1 MTRTRRNRILAAL
14 DDQRGN
20 VAIISVFVL
29 VPLILALGFGVDYT
43 LQTRARDQMNGLA
56 DSAVLAAVTPEMM
69 TRTADVAQAAAQ
81 AVFTAGAP
89 SVANVNFDPA
99 QVTVTV
105 ADTPLGANLSRTV
118 RLSWSGAYRTV
129 FTGIVGQDSLP
140 ISGESSARSALA
152 PSIDFYLLLDA
163 SPSMAVAATTA
174 AIAQMEQQTSLQA
187 KHDRNCA
194 FACHEAS
201 PAVRAALRFPNDS
214 TNNAANLDNY
224 EKAEAAG
231 IPLRIDLVRYAVET
245 LLTQAPISA
254 AVNATRYRVAITSFD
269 LQTHPLSPLTSDFP
283 AAATAA
289 KGLAPL
295 EVWSNNFLTQA
306 AAGADKQNND
316 TDTYINGALT
326 TLNSQMP
333 KPGLGTKAPGDTP
346 QEVVFLITDGVND
359 YDIGAGRTIEAID
372 DVGGTDSR
380 AGTHSVCAA
389 IKARNIRIAVLYL
402 TYHPM
407 ANVTQGATAINDIPD
422 ILAPDAAAC
431 ASPGLYF
438 QVDTNGDVSS
448 ALLTMFQKVIA
459 TARLT
464 APAQTASP

>member
-1 MTRTRRNRILAAL
+1 MRPLAELAR
-14 DDQRGN
+14 DSQGN

-29 VPLILALGFGVDYT
+29 IPLILALGFGVDST

-56 DSAVLAAVTPEMM
+56 DSAVLAAVTPQMM
-69 TRTADVAQAAAQ
+69 TQPAATAQAAAQ
-81 AVFTAGAP
+81 TVFAAGAP
-89 SVANVNFDPA
+89 SVANVDFDPSSID
-99 QVTVTV
+99 VTVT
-105 ADTPLGANLSRTV
+105 DTPLGANLSRTV
-118 RLSWSGAYRTV
+118 RLSWSGVYRTV
-129 FTGIVGQDSLP
+129 FTGVIGRDTLP

-174 AIAQMEQQTSLQA
+174 AIAEMEAQTALQPP
-187 KHDRNCA
+187 HDRNCA

-201 PAVRAALRFPNDS
+201 PAVRAALRFPDDP
-214 TNNAANLDNY
+214 TNNAAHLDNY

-245 LLTQAPISA
+245 LLIQAPIGA
-254 AVNATRYRVAITSFD
+254 AANATRYRVAITSFD
-269 LQTHPLSPLTSDFP
+269 LQTHPLSPLTADFP
-283 AAATAA
+283 AAATAVQ
-289 KGLAPL
+289 GLAPL
-295 EVWSNNFLTQA
+295 EVWSNNYLTQA
-306 AAGADKQNND
+306 EAGADKTNND
-316 TDTYINGALT
+316 TDTAINGALA

-380 AGTHSVCAA
+380 PGTHSVCAA

-407 ANVTQGATAINDIPD
+407 ANVTQGATAINNIPE

-448 ALLTMFQKVIA
+448 ALLNLFQKVVA

-464 APAQTASP
+464 APATAPAS